1 MNKIKNNIF
10 LIALV
15 ISIPALAN
23 SFITYKMKS
32 GESISEILFNQFQI
46 GTPGNPRLYG
56 KKGFVNEI
64 FKLNNLDQNEAK
76 YLKTG
81 FELKLPSN
89 LQSLIQ
95 DKNLQDEPIQF
106 ESTKEIIE
114 TNQQPSQTSEEETLA
129 NWKWHR
135 PHLDLLGGTYFS
147 NESTASNSTTPATLS
162 RNLQPILGTEID
174 LRWGLENYY
183 WQAATRLIFTKN
195 MDSEPKIPLEF
206 SLQERISYPGL
217 RILHIIPYFDIT
229 YERFYFNQPSVGSLK
244 LTKSQGIW
252 GGLGLNLPVYFG
264 DNYLNFYFSYLQSIN
279 NNAEGN
285 NQSFDLSGSQMHYWA
300 RYKGKSSFFIELHGQ
315 HYKSHSSIFDLT
327 STKFYSLLGYEF

>member
-1 MNKIKNNIF
+1 MNKIKNKLLLIPIF
-10 LIALV
+10 

-23 SFITYKMKS
+23 TLMTYKMKS

-64 FKLNNLDQNEAK
+64 FKLNNIDQNGAK
-76 YLKTG
+76 YLRTG

-89 LQSLIQ
+89 LQSLIR
-95 DKNLQDEPIQF
+95 DKNFQDEPAKF
-106 ESTKEIIE
+106 ESTKVINETQPKPSEI
-114 TNQQPSQTSEEETLA
+114 SEEESLA
-129 NWKWHR
+129 NWEWQT

-147 NESTASNSTTPATLS
+147 NEATASNSTTPATLS
-162 RNLQPILGTEID
+162 RNLQPIFGAEID
-174 LRWGLENYY
+174 LRWGLTNYF
-183 WQAATRLIFTKN
+183 WQAATRFLLTKN
-195 MDSEPKIPLEF
+195 MDSAPKIPTEF
-206 SLQERISYPGL
+206 SVQERISYPGL

-264 DNYLNFYFSYLQSIN
+264 DNNLNLYLSYLQSIN

-285 NQSFDLSGSQMHYWA
+285 NQSFDLSGSQVHYWT
-300 RYKGKSSFFIELHGQ
+300 RYKGKSSFFVELHGQ
-315 HYKSHSSIFDLT
+315 HYKGHSSIFDLT